1 MPLLQLRNQLNGE
14 LMAFDVAEIEVGR
27 EPSSGLVVTG
37 QGAEVV
43 SGRHARFVCREGRWW
58 VEDLR
63 SRNGTF
69 VNGARL
75 ATDAARALAVGDLVG
90 LGARGPRF
98 GVEAMVPSG
107 DEPEADPGPTL
118 SLDSAGDRE
127 AAASWAPT
135 PPPPP
140 MAPPIPFSGP
150 PHVPQAPMPGPRLRG
165 ITVALTHEPSGQRYQ
180 ASGGRIRL
188 GRGTECELRPVASD
202 DTSVS
207 RVHAEIVLR
216 PDGAVVIRDHQSRN
230 GTFVNGERVTGDR
243 TVAPGDRLKLGPK
256 GLELT
261 ILDLGAGLGDP

>member
-1 MPLLQLRNQLNGE
+1 MLLLQLRNQLNGE
-14 LMAFDVAEIEVGR
+14 LMAFDAAEIEVGR

-37 QGAEVV
+37 QSAEVV
-43 SGRHARFVCREGRWW
+43 SGQHARFVCREGRWW
-58 VEDLR
+58 VEDMG

-69 VNGARL
+69 VNGTRL
-75 ATDAARALAVGDLVG
+75 APDEPRALAVGDLVG

-98 GVEAMVPSG
+98 GVEAMVPGDESG
-107 DEPEADPGPTL
+107 DAPGPTV

-127 AAASWAPT
+127 ASASWSPT

-140 MAPPIPFSGP
+140 MAPPTPFSGP
-150 PHVPQAPMPGPRLRG
+150 DHVSRVPPFEPRLSA
-165 ITVALTHEPSGQRYQ
+165 IAVALTHEPSGQRFQ

-188 GRGTECELRPVASD
+188 GRGKECELRPVAAD

-230 GTFVNGERVTGDR
+230 GTFVNGERVAGDR
-243 TVAPGDRLKLGPK
+243 TVAPGDRLQLGPK

-261 ILDLGAGLGDP
+261 ILDVAAALGDP